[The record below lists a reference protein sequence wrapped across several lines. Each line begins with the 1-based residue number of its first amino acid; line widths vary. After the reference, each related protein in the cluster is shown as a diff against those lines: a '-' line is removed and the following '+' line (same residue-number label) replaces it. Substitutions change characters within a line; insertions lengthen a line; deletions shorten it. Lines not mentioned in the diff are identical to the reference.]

1 MRRGTIHS
9 AGADEVCVVNA
20 PILIFP
26 VCSGQA
32 LAEQGTQIT
41 VARLLWGFNFNK
53 CKDANGKPIDIDTF
67 DYTNGLNWRPQPFDC
82 VITPRSQQHVDV
94 MKSEGDQALRD
105 SEVYNG
111 TTKYVP

>member
-1 MRRGTIHS
+1 MRRVTIHS
-9 AGADEVCVVNA
+9 AGADEVYLDL
-20 PILIFP
+20 PFP
-26 VCSGQA
+26 LTFSVCSGQA

-82 VITPRSQQHVDV
+82 VITPRSQQHVGT
-94 MKSEGDQALRD
+94 MESEGSQALRD

-111 TTKYVP
+111 TTKYAL